1 MMVMGLGIGVTKAGL
16 PPEKHPSLLFERQ
29 ELDTIRGRLG
39 ERPYREWLKRLER
52 WCSSPP
58 LDESRLSQTERAHR
72 AKALAFLYTLTR
84 ERRYGEGCEALIAK
98 VRPPSRGGKWR
109 GLDEIVEATAS
120 YAVAYD
126 LLANYLR
133 GNQALEAKTRLLLY
147 DLGRELYTSQYVWP
161 SPGGDTRT
169 IRQFSALGLCALAIR
184 DFDPPGNEPGP
195 AVWYRRARSEIPA
208 ALQRQVCRDGSYAEG
223 PGRHFEAAKL
233 YLAFLIADRIATGE
247 TVLDDQGLLACEWS
261 VRIRMPNGLRPNL
274 DSSAVTPSISY
285 AMTAATADS
294 GLYRWD
300 AQGPEFARAVPDD
313 QLPEALSWYDI
324 TKPAVPPSWHPSGLL
339 EACGDVFIRSGWDSS
354 AAYLSLRGERS
365 KARLAGGV
373 FEQPDATSLM
383 LCMGD
388 ETLVM
393 DTGYGGWQRRHETR
407 RGDSHNL
414 VLVDGQGPPI
424 KTTLGAVL
432 SVGSDVETKDAVF
445 DRGVSA
451 VRVAC
456 SHHDTQFE
464 RALTFVAGEDA
475 VVFDRAA
482 AAEGEHDFS
491 WLMHVNA
498 GGDTGGLVDL
508 QGDRAVVHRPGA
520 SLQLVLTSTDPDGAP
535 LAAKTDTHFIR
546 EDQEPLRHTLVT
558 KTVHDS
564 EKACFLSVL
573 SPRHSGDRFP
583 VVETRRGRGWLGA
596 IIDGRTRVLFRTS
609 GSARLG
615 SGPVTTDGVGLQWA
629 SDSSGRPSYV
639 LALGAKHIWV
649 GERLVWS
656 SDKPQGVVW
665 RAPERKSGRVAA
677 GPNI

>member
-1 MMVMGLGIGVTKAGL
+1 MVMGLGIGVTKAGL

-39 ERPYREWLKRLER
+39 ER
-52 WCSSPP
+52 P

-300 AQGPEFARAVPDD
+300 AQGPEFARAV
-313 QLPEALSWYDI
+313 Q
-324 TKPAVPPSWHPSGLL
+324 
-339 EACGDVFIRSGWDSS
+339 
-354 AAYLSLRGERS
+354 
-365 KARLAGGV
+365 AGIG
-373 FEQPDATSLM
+373 
-383 LCMGD
+383 C
-388 ETLVM
+388 
-393 DTGYGGWQRRHETR
+393 
-407 RGDSHNL
+407 
-414 VLVDGQGPPI
+414 
-424 KTTLGAVL
+424 
-432 SVGSDVETKDAVF
+432 
-445 DRGVSA
+445 
-451 VRVAC
+451 
-456 SHHDTQFE
+456 
-464 RALTFVAGEDA
+464 
-475 VVFDRAA
+475 
-482 AAEGEHDFS
+482 
-491 WLMHVNA
+491 
-498 GGDTGGLVDL
+498 
-508 QGDRAVVHRPGA
+508 
-520 SLQLVLTSTDPDGAP
+520 
-535 LAAKTDTHFIR
+535 
-546 EDQEPLRHTLVT
+546 
-558 KTVHDS
+558 
-564 EKACFLSVL
+564 
-573 SPRHSGDRFP
+573 
-583 VVETRRGRGWLGA
+583 
-596 IIDGRTRVLFRTS
+596 
-609 GSARLG
+609 
-615 SGPVTTDGVGLQWA
+615 
-629 SDSSGRPSYV
+629 
-639 LALGAKHIWV
+639 
-649 GERLVWS
+649 
-656 SDKPQGVVW
+656 
-665 RAPERKSGRVAA
+665 
-677 GPNI
+677 